1 MVAVLVGEKHGIE
14 APGFDP
20 HVQEAE
26 GDLLRGKP
34 GIDQHAG
41 ASGLDDR
48 CIATAAAA
56 ENRKTHGRISRG
68 IAGVA
73 KFQSAATW
81 HLELPARTGELGPM
95 DAVARGK
102 QVIEMETA
110 ALQAMHDRL
119 DSRFALAVAM
129 LLEAVGQRGKIVVVG
144 IGKSGNIGHKIA
156 ATLNSTGSTA
166 VVLNSQN
173 ALHGDLGLLSDGDAV
188 IALSYSGETAEL
200 LDLLPHLRRFQVK
213 LIAMTGR
220 GDSMLARHSDV
231 VLDTS
236 VEREA
241 CPLNLAPTSSSTAML
256 VMGDALAMALLEAR
270 GFTEEQFARFHP
282 GGALGRALLTRV
294 ADIMRAGDSLARVGE
309 DALVRDALAAMT
321 TARSGACLVVAADG
335 TLAGIFTHGDFARAY
350 QRDVEVGLR
359 PVADLMT
366 RRPVSVRA
374 DDLAAEAVRTIGSHR
389 IDDVVVLDAG
399 GRPVGLI
406 DTQDLAR
413 LKII

>member
-1 MVAVLVGEKHGIE
+1 MDSLT
-14 APGFDP
+14 
-20 HVQEAE
+20 
-26 GDLLRGKP
+26 RGK
-34 GIDQHAG
+34 HV
-41 ASGLDDR
+41 
-48 CIATAAAA
+48 IA
-56 ENRKTHGRISRG
+56 
-68 IAGVA
+68 
-73 KFQSAATW
+73 
-81 HLELPARTGELGPM
+81 
-95 DAVARGK
+95 
-102 QVIEMETA
+102 MEKA

-119 DSRFALAVAM
+119 DGSFA
-129 LLEAVGQRGKIVVVG
+129 EAVTVLKEAVEQRGKIVVVG

-173 ALHGDLGLLSDGDAV
+173 ALHGDLGLLCDGDAV

-213 LIAMTGR
+213 LVGMTGR
-220 GDSMLARHSDV
+220 RDSTLGRHSDV

-256 VMGDALAMALLEAR
+256 VMGDALAMALLESR

-294 ADIMRAGDSLARVGE
+294 ADIMRADESLAKVVE
-309 DALVRDALAAMT
+309 NASVVDALAAMSA
-321 TARSGACLVVAADG
+321 ARSGACVVICDDG

-350 QRDVEVGLR
+350 QTDMEVGRR
-359 PVADLMT
+359 PVAELMT
-366 RRPVSVRA
+366 RKPISVQA
-374 DDLAAEAVRTIGSHR
+374 DDLAAEAVRTISSHR
-389 IDDVVVLDAG
+389 IDDVVVLDAAD
-399 GRPVGLI
+399 RPVGLI

-413 LKII
+413 LKIV